1 MTSSGDNSGDGRD
14 KPGRRRVRSEPT
26 PTQRAIG
33 LLTRREHSRKELARK
48 LTSRGVEAVEA
59 EAAVDRLAR
68 DGWQDDARFAESLVR
83 ARVSSGQGP
92 IRIRAELATHGL
104 DRDAVAAALDTC
116 EGDWAERARDLVRRR
131 YGAAIADD
139 AALRRKAAD
148 FLIRR
153 GFDGDSVRAAC
164 RVDVDE

>member
-1 MTSSGDNSGDGRD
+1 MTSRDDENGDGRGE
-14 KPGRRRVRSEPT
+14 PGRRRIRSEPT

-48 LTSRGVEAVEA
+48 LVARGVESEDAQAAVE
-59 EAAVDRLAR
+59 RLAH
-68 DGWQDDARFAESLVR
+68 DGWQDDGRFAESLVR
-83 ARVSSGQGP
+83 ARVSSGHGP

-104 DRDAVAAALDTC
+104 DRDAVAAALETF
-116 EGDWAERARDLVRRR
+116 EGDWPELARDLVRRR

-139 AALRRKAAD
+139 PALRRKAAD

-164 RVDVDE
+164 RIDADE